1 MIVFD
6 FTGQKKANSKNKK
19 NQIKRNAA
27 KKMPTNSFGDTLFD
41 KIYQIMEKHKE
52 VSCWTVFGPS
62 FILYNNSSPEMV
74 RLFQE

>member
-1 MIVFD
+1 MIVVDLTGQKKANSKNQITSQMIAFD

-52 VSCWTVFGPS
+52 V
-62 FILYNNSSPEMV
+62 I
-74 RLFQE
+74 